1 MSISQRTTCHFRQK
15 IASKGFRISCHKPLQ
30 VIAVTALT
38 VEKADCGY
46 KLYFRKSRN
55 FHPVPPAALSPRQW
69 WKMDA
74 MTTFVSTTLLQTP
87 ELLTT
92 RPVLGGHVSEAKPGR
107 HVPSRPQGA
116 QRLQAP
122 ARDLWAVKR
131 AHDQKSKSM

>member
-38 VEKADCGY
+38 MEKADCGY

-74 MTTFVSTTLLQTP
+74 TTTVVSTTLLQTP

-92 RPVLGGHVSEAKPGR
+92 RPVLGGHVSEAKPGW
-107 HVPSRPQGA
+107 HVPSKASRSPATAGPG
-116 QRLQAP
+116 QRS
-122 ARDLWAVKR
+122 VG
-131 AHDQKSKSM
+131 SKEST